1 MTKSFIRTK
10 MFLLSCERISKR
22 SEMEEFTIRWSD
34 QAKMDLSE
42 IIEYNAFEDEALALQ
57 ILREIKEK
65 ATRLEQLPQSARF
78 VPELKVFDLLTYRE
92 IVYSPWRIIYKV
104 EKQQVL
110 ILAVLDSRRNLE
122 DLLLKKLLL

>member
-1 MTKSFIRTK
+1 
-10 MFLLSCERISKR
+10 
-22 SEMEEFTIRWSD
+22 
-34 QAKMDLSE
+34 MDLSE

-57 ILREIKEK
+57 ILREIEEK
-65 ATRLEQLPQSARF
+65 ATRLEQLSQSARF

-104 EKQQVL
+104 EKQRVL

-122 DLLLKKLLL
+122 DLLLKKLLLK

>member
-1 MTKSFIRTK
+1 
-10 MFLLSCERISKR
+10 
-22 SEMEEFTIRWSD
+22 
-34 QAKMDLSE
+34 MDLSE

-57 ILREIKEK
+57 ILREIEEK

-92 IVYSPWRIIYKV
+92 IVYSPWRIIYKF